1 MINDV
6 IVNLVD
12 RELIRQIAFD
22 VSTGVL
28 FEADDETLE
37 MMLIGIWQEMDKFTS
52 QGVEIGET
60 ECYPQH

>member
-37 MMLIGIWQEMDKFTS
+37 MMLIGIYQEMDKFTS

-60 ECYPQH
+60 

>member
-1 MINDV
+1 MVNEL

-22 VSTGVL
+22 VCTGVL

-37 MMLIGIWQEMDKFTS
+37 MVLIGIWQDVDKFVD
-52 QGVEIGET
+52 QGVEVGEA
-60 ECYPQH
+60 

>member
-1 MINDV
+1 MTNDV

-12 RELIRQIAFD
+12 RELIKQIAFD

-52 QGVEIGET
+52 QGVEIGKT
-60 ECYPQH
+60 

>member
-12 RELIRQIAFD
+12 RELIKQIAFD

-52 QGVEIGET
+52 QGVEIGEA
-60 ECYPQH
+60 

>member
-60 ECYPQH
+60 

>member
-1 MINDV
+1 MINDG

-12 RELIRQIAFD
+12 RELIKQIAFD

-52 QGVEIGET
+52 QGVEIGEA
-60 ECYPQH
+60 

>member
-12 RELIRQIAFD
+12 RELIKQIAFD

-60 ECYPQH
+60 

>member
-28 FEADDETLE
+28 FEAADETLE

-60 ECYPQH
+60 

>member
-6 IVNLVD
+6 IVNVVD

-60 ECYPQH
+60 

>member
-12 RELIRQIAFD
+12 RELIKQIAFD
-22 VSTGVL
+22 VSTGIL

-52 QGVEIGET
+52 QGVEIGEA
-60 ECYPQH
+60 

>member
-1 MINDV
+1 MINET

-37 MMLIGIWQEMDKFTS
+37 MMLIGIYQEMDKFAS

-60 ECYPQH
+60 

>member
-37 MMLIGIWQEMDKFTS
+37 MLLIGIWQEMDKFTS

-60 ECYPQH
+60 